1 MNVEQMPVTARGGE
15 EDTMATAESA
25 TARDRRIAPA
35 ILIGGTFLLT
45 TVANF
50 LFNAA
55 SAIWDLQGRFGA
67 GGLSRADQLP
77 VIAGLGILGLVVAL
91 VLGNVFKG
99 EKAAQGAIVL
109 GTLSILTLPTFFSG
123 APAAF
128 GAVAAVLAGFAKGG
142 QPATGAARG
151 FGIAGIVVVV
161 LVIVAVFGGNITGI
175 IENAGA

>member
-1 MNVEQMPVTARGGE
+1 MLQTTPTITTIE
-15 EDTMATAESA
+15 AT

-35 ILIGGTFLLT
+35 LLIGGTFLLT

-55 SAIWDLQGRFGA
+55 SAIWDLQESFGA

-99 EKAAQGAIVL
+99 EKAARGAIVL

-123 APAAF
+123 APAVL
-128 GAVAAVLAGFAKGG
+128 GAVAAVRAGFAKGG
-142 QPATGAARG
+142 QPTTGAARG
-151 FGIAGIVVVV
+151 FGIAGIVVAV
-161 LVIVAVFGGNITGI
+161 LVIVAVFGGNLAGI
-175 IENAGA
+175 IDHAA